1 MQDATQ
7 LELHELNLQF
17 PPLRD
22 PEDAGESIEE
32 QFQAFHEAN
41 PHIYRLLRALA
52 LDYKRS
58 GRSRCGIKM
67 LYEVLRYRSGV
78 YTTGEPYKLNNN
90 FTSLYARLLMDRE
103 PELEGFFEIRERRA

>member
-1 MQDATQ
+1 MEMQ
-7 LELHELNLQF
+7 LQMRMDF
-17 PPLRD
+17 LPLTE

-32 QFQAFHEAN
+32 QFRAFHAAN

-58 GRSRCGIKM
+58 GQSHCGIKM

-90 FTSLYARLLMDRE
+90 FTSLYARMLMDRE
-103 PELEGFFEIRERRA
+103 PELRGFFEIRERRAD